1 MEIDPATDRVVN
13 RINLPGAKGNHGLY
27 IDAIA
32 RLAYIACA
40 GNDTLLV
47 LDLNTSK
54 VISSSKV
61 GADPDVLAFDPSL
74 GWLYVAGEAGIV
86 SVFKKQDGKLV
97 KLGEAFLGPNA
108 HVVAVDPAT
117 RRAYFPLKDVGGKSL
132 LRITAA
138 QTK

>member
-1 MEIDPATDRVVN
+1 
-13 RINLPGAKGNHGLY
+13 
-27 IDAIA
+27 
-32 RLAYIACA
+32 
-40 GNDTLLV
+40 
-47 LDLNTSK
+47 
-54 VISSSKV
+54 
-61 GADPDVLAFDPSL
+61 
-74 GWLYVAGEAGIV
+74 
-86 SVFKKQDGKLV
+86 VFKKQDGKLV